1 MVDRSP
7 ARAGRSRKEVC
18 EGLAR
23 RAFVFVSRRRKNFS
37 EKYNRSAMENAH
49 QLQCKALR
57 RLEKIRRRKNN
68 GEQWKKQ
75 CAERWKRSG
84 IRARADASP
93 GHLDTA
99 HKQSPAALRR
109 RAHASETRISAI
121 AHSSAGCT
129 LKRAPVIPE
138 CSHEACDTRSYAT
151 GLCLCRRALASAVR
165 KLTFSPA

>member
-57 RLEKIRRRKNN
+57 RLEKIRRRKND

-75 CAERWKRSG
+75 CAEQWKQSE
-84 IRARADASP
+84 IRAHPDASP
-93 GHLDTA
+93 GDIDT
-99 HKQSPAALRR
+99 HKNKRPPPRG
-109 RAHASETRISAI
+109 
-121 AHSSAGCT
+121 AGCRHPR
-129 LKRAPVIPE
+129 LGFQP
-138 CSHEACDTRSYAT
+138 
-151 GLCLCRRALASAVR
+151 
-165 KLTFSPA
+165 